1 MEIINDNQN
10 GKTAYQNAYKKVQ
23 EIKGFYVHA
32 TIYVLVIGFLIFIN
46 LKYSA
51 DYLWFLWSAGGWG
64 IGLFFHALRVFNFIK
79 FFGKDWEEKKIQDFM
94 DEEKRQK
101 DSYI

>member
-1 MEIINDNQN
+1 MEIINDNEN

-46 LKYSA
+46 LKYWNILS
-51 DYLWFLWSAGGWG
+51 
-64 IGLFFHALRVFNFIK
+64 
-79 FFGKDWEEKKIQDFM
+79 E
-94 DEEKRQK
+94 
-101 DSYI
+101 